1 MAGISSVLDR
11 LEDLGDGID
20 DEGGCTR
27 GQRLESP
34 NQPGEDRDWEFHT
47 EVESSGCGDDP
58 LDGEGGLR
66 LGGAKLG
73 LGDLWGHCFD
83 YLLEFL
89 EGGEIL
95 EERGRQ

>member
-20 DEGGCTR
+20 DEGG
-27 GQRLESP
+27 
-34 NQPGEDRDWEFHT
+34 

-73 LGDLWGHCFD
+73 LGDLWGQTEHFG
-83 YLLEFL
+83 FR
-89 EGGEIL
+89 EGVVVVICVSWWEDEVTGDDGIDWVL
-95 EERGRQ
+95 R